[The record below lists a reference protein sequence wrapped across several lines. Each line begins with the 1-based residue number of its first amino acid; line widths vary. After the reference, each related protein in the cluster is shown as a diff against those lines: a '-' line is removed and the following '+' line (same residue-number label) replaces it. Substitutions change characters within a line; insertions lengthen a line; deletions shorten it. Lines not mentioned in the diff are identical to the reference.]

1 MQFQPYLTFDG
12 NCEEAMRFY
21 ERVLGG
27 QMQMMMKMKDAPQ
40 DCGPLPE
47 GAGDRIMHACLVL
60 DGSMLMASDSMP
72 GQPFQKMAGFGVA
85 VTFPT
90 VEAARNVFDAFAE
103 GGDVMMPFGE
113 TFWAEAFG
121 GVTDRFGTP
130 WMINGG
136 PKQL

>member
-1 MQFQPYLTFDG
+1 
-12 NCEEAMRFY
+12 
-21 ERVLGG
+21 
-27 QMQMMMKMKDAPQ
+27 
-40 DCGPLPE
+40 
-47 GAGDRIMHACLVL
+47 
-60 DGSMLMASDSMP
+60 MP

-90 VEAARNVFDAFAE
+90 VEAARNVFDAFSE

-136 PKQL
+136 PKTL